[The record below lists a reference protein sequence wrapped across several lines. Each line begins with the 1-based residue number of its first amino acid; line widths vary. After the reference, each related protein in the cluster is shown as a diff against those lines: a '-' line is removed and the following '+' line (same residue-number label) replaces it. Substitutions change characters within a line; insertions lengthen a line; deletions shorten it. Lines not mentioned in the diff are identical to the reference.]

1 MFKKVIFI
9 CFFFTNFHFLNAQNW
24 FYKFED
30 AQKIALTSENF
41 IVIDFWATWCGPCKT
56 MDKESWS
63 DMEVR
68 NSLSN
73 FTALKIDIDADKD
86 IASRYNINAIPTVI
100 IIDANGKEIFRNVG
114 FMDKYSLKNEL
125 KNFSNSTKMINNE
138 LQNYFKQKSNENLL
152 PLILKYFD
160 FSLTV
165 SEKLNPKI
173 INTAGDY
180 VLDYKKNINKK
191 DKNAV
196 AEFQKVEL
204 LKLFTDV
211 YYKKFEKVAKKLSK
225 DFVET
230 EIEQSNLEIYNF
242 LKLVSIKSTKSETK
256 TTEEIALEKSITT
269 EFINK
274 INVLFS
280 EKQ

>member
-1 MFKKVIFI
+1 V
-9 CFFFTNFHFLNAQNW
+9 
-24 FYKFED
+24 
-30 AQKIALTSENF
+30 
-41 IVIDFWATWCGPCKT
+41 
-56 MDKESWS
+56 KE
-63 DMEVR
+63 
-68 NSLSN
+68 
-73 FTALKIDIDADKD
+73 
-86 IASRYNINAIPTVI
+86 
-100 IIDANGKEIFRNVG
+100 
-114 FMDKYSLKNEL
+114 
-125 KNFSNSTKMINNE
+125 
-138 LQNYFKQKSNENLL
+138 
-152 PLILKYFD
+152 
-160 FSLTV
+160 
-165 SEKLNPKI
+165 
-173 INTAGDY
+173 
-180 VLDYKKNINKK
+180 KKNINKK

-230 EIEQSNLEIYNF
+230 EIEQGNLEIYNF